1 MVNNLLFIANWKMNM
16 VYADLVNY
24 FDIFLPF
31 YNQTKPVNDVVFL
44 PPYTLIYL
52 LREIL
57 RGTGLKWGA
66 QNFYFESK
74 GAFTGEISALMI
86 KDTGST
92 YVLIGHS
99 ERRKYFKESSQ
110 IIAKKLHKAF
120 SENIIPIVCVG
131 ETHEER
137 KSGKTFSVLTN
148 QIKPITKTYQNFINK
163 EIIVAYEPIWAIGTG
178 LNATIEE
185 IKESH
190 SFILS
195 QFLKQSWVDDRNI
208 KIIYGGSVDS
218 KITPAIVSLDVV
230 NGCLVGG
237 ASLKPEEFLK
247 IVNTV
252 RS

>member
-1 MVNNLLFIANWKMNM
+1 MENNLLFIANWKMNNA
-16 VYADLVNY
+16 YADLVSY
-24 FDIFLPF
+24 FNIFLPL

-44 PPYTLIYL
+44 PPFTLLYL
-52 LREIL
+52 IKEIL
-57 RGTGLKWGA
+57 KATNLKWGA
-66 QNFYFESK
+66 QNFYYESK

-99 ERRKYFKESSQ
+99 ERRKYFKENSQ
-110 IIAKKLHKAF
+110 IIANKLHKAF

-131 ETHEER
+131 ETLEER
-137 KSGKTFSVLTN
+137 KSGKTFSVLAN
-148 QIKPITKTYQNFINK
+148 QMKPILKTYQNFINK
-163 EIIVAYEPIWAIGTG
+163 EIVVAYEPVWAIGTG
-178 LNATIEE
+178 VNATIEE

-195 QFLKQSWVDDRNI
+195 LFLKQSWVNDSNI
-208 KIIYGGSVDS
+208 KIVYGGSIDS

-237 ASLKPEEFLK
+237 ASLKPEEFIK
-247 IVNTV
+247 IVNTI

>member
-1 MVNNLLFIANWKMNM
+1 MENNLLFIANWKMNNT
-16 VYADLVNY
+16 YTDLESY
-24 FDIFLPF
+24 FNIFLPL
-31 YNQTKPVNDVVFL
+31 YNQKKPVNDVVFL
-44 PPYTLIYL
+44 PPFTLLYPIKKRL
-52 LREIL
+52 E
-57 RGTGLKWGA
+57 GTVLKWGA

-74 GAFTGEISALMI
+74 GAFTGEISAFMI

-99 ERRKYFKESSQ
+99 ERRKYFKENSKT
-110 IIAKKLHKAF
+110 IANKLHQAF

-131 ETHEER
+131 ETLEER

-148 QIKPITKTYQNFINK
+148 QIKPLIKTYQNFINK
-163 EIIVAYEPIWAIGTG
+163 ELIVAYEPIWAIGTG
-178 LNATIEE
+178 VNATIDE

-190 SFILS
+190 NFILS
-195 QFLKQSWVDDRNI
+195 QFYKHSWVISRNI
-208 KIIYGGSVDS
+208 KILYGGSVDA
-218 KITPAIVSLDVV
+218 KNTPEIVSLDVI